1 MVVEIATHRNIASS
15 DGYSNGKNTCHPEY
29 STAGYKAALQN
40 IKAYACYQVKI
51 SGPKQNILIL

>member
-1 MVVEIATHRNIASS
+1 MVEIASLQNIESPDS
-15 DGYSNGKNTCHPEY
+15 YSNGKNTCHPEY